1 MSYSYYELSYDFIK
15 RLIFVYQL
23 PIVGLKILGDRM
35 AKAETAKRLTVNVA
49 PSGFYKGFNRFVSLG
64 AKLLIA
70 LFIFWVAIAPTKAG
84 DILVAIQTG
93 TVKLFGGWYMYVTF
107 FFVLVCLGLAIIPKS
122 GKLRLGQS
130 DERPEFSNFSWF
142 SMMFGAGIG
151 VGMLTYSTAEPI
163 FHFANNPDVIKGIAE
178 AQSAENVRLA
188 YKWATFHYALTPWA
202 CYGIVG
208 MALAYF
214 SYNRGQPLT
223 IRSGLT
229 PLFGN
234 RLSGPLG
241 HVIDIVAII
250 ATISGVGV
258 TIGYGVS
265 QFASG
270 IFNITGAGWITAD
283 DGKPALSAQLI
294 ALVIIMAASV
304 ISACSGVKKGIKWL
318 SNINMGL
325 SFFLLI
331 FFVVFG
337 ATLFAFKSFFLA
349 IWDYLLAFPQM
360 SLSVWSS
367 SGDETDKAL
376 ASWQAA
382 WSVFYWAWWI
392 GFAPFVG
399 LFLARVSRG
408 RTIREYV
415 FGAMLVPTLMCLTWF
430 ALIGGTAIDLELSG
444 FAKGAIVNAD
454 ISAQLFETIN
464 LLLTPTFAA
473 LMSFVIVVLLL
484 TYLVTSADSAI
495 LIINTISSAD
505 GSKHKHAKHIIVWG
519 IVLTGV
525 IAVLLIAGGM
535 GALRSVMIIGA
546 LPFSLVMA
554 LMAVGLLKTLLFDIK
569 DAGDSPVDTQ

>member
-1 MSYSYYELSYDFIK
+1 MNNVDK
-15 RLIFVYQL
+15 D
-23 PIVGLKILGDRM
+23 GLLAIH
-35 AKAETAKRLTVNVA
+35 VS
-49 PSGFYKGFNRFVSLG
+49 PSGFYAGFNRFVSIG
-64 AKLLIA
+64 AKLSIT
-70 LFIFWVAIAPTKAG
+70 LFILWVANAPEIAEA
-84 DILVAIQTG
+84 ILADIQTV
-93 TVKLFGGWYMYVTF
+93 TVNLFSGWYMYVTF
-107 FFVLVCLGLAIIPKS
+107 FFVVVCLSLALIPKS
-122 GKLRLGQS
+122 AKIRLGGV

-163 FHFANNPDVIKGIAE
+163 FHFANNPDVIQGVIE
-178 AQSAENVRLA
+178 GQSAQNVRFA
-188 YKWATFHYALTPWA
+188 YKWAAFHYALTPWA

-214 SYNRGQPLT
+214 SYNRHQPLT

-229 PLFGN
+229 PLFG
-234 RLSGPLG
+234 RHLSGPLG
-241 HVIDIVAII
+241 HIIDIVAII

-270 IFNITGAGWITAD
+270 MFNITGADWITKENGTPTLA
-283 DGKPALSAQLI
+283 AQLL
-294 ALVIIMAASV
+294 ALIVIMAAS
-304 ISACSGVKKGIKWL
+304 ILSAISGVKKGIKWL
-318 SNINMGL
+318 SNVNMGL
-325 SFFLLI
+325 SFFLLA

-337 ATLFAFKSFFLA
+337 ATIFAFKAFFLS
-349 IWDYLLAFPQM
+349 IWDYLLAFPKM
-360 SLSVWSS
+360 SLSVWSA
-367 SGDETDKAL
+367 SGDDTEKAL

-415 FGAMLVPTLMCLTWF
+415 LGAMLVPTLMCLTWF
-430 ALIGGTAIDLELSG
+430 ALVGGTAIDLELTG
-444 FAKGAIVNAD
+444 LAKGAIVNAD

-464 LLLTPTFAA
+464 LLLSPAMA
-473 LMSFVIVVLLL
+473 SLMSIIIVILLL

-495 LIINTISSAD
+495 LIINTISSAGD
-505 GSKHKHAKHIIVWG
+505 AKKKHAKHIVVWG
-519 IVLTGV
+519 TILTAV
-525 IAVLLIAGGM
+525 IAVLLKAGGM
-535 GALRSVMIIGA
+535 AALKSVMIIGA

-554 LMAVGLLKTLLFDIK
+554 LMSVSLLKSLLFDSK
-569 DAGDSPVDTQ
+569 DN